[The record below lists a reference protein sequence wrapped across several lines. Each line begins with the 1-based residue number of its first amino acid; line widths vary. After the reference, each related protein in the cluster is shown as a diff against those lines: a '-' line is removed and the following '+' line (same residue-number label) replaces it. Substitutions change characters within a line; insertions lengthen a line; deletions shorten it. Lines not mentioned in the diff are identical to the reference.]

1 MTPHLRATI
10 RTFAAASL
18 LAVTAHWLPAAE
30 AQIIFTPILGG
41 LPADSG
47 LAAGAELLR
56 YRTVGP
62 LDARGR
68 FIVSYKK
75 YEHAE
80 LSLELPPPA
89 TNDFFADIRLRYRNY
104 PEEDF
109 WGLGSDTPETA
120 RTNYRLEDT
129 WLTFTAGLHFRS
141 GLRLAGVVGRTE
153 ANIAAGRDRSFPS
166 TETVFSQAEAP
177 GLAESPDY
185 WRTGVE
191 ISFDRRDSR
200 DDTRRGQLA
209 TFEWTRYTDDAPG
222 DFGFDRYQV
231 EYRQFFPLSDTA
243 RIAARAR
250 ITLTDA
256 LSGHVVPFYL
266 QPFIGGTDTVR
277 GYDQYRF
284 RAGNAIL
291 FNVEYRH
298 ALKSVLDLIVFADAG
313 RVADTR
319 SDLGLTDLRGSAGVG
334 GRVRLGES
342 VLFGGDVGFSPE
354 GTHFW
359 FRSSHTF

>member
-1 MTPHLRATI
+1 MSRDTRATV
-10 RTFAAASL
+10 RTLAAIV
-18 LAVTAHWLPAAE
+18 LAAFCPHVPTDAD
-30 AQIIFTPILGG
+30 AQVIFTPILGG

-120 RTNYRLEDT
+120 RTNYRLEDV
-129 WLTFTAGLHFRS
+129 WLTGTAGLHFRS
-141 GLRLAGVVGRTE
+141 GLRLAGILGRTE
-153 ANIAAGRDRSFPS
+153 ANVAPGRDQDFPS
-166 TETVFSQAEAP
+166 TETGLPPAATP

-200 DDTRRGQLA
+200 DDTRRGFLA
-209 TFEWTRYTDDAPG
+209 TFEWSRFRDDAPG
-222 DFGFDRYQV
+222 DFSFDRYQA
-231 EYRQFFPLSDTA
+231 EYRQYFSLSDA
-243 RIAARAR
+243 RRIGARAR
-250 ITLTDA
+250 ITLTDP
-256 LSGHVVPFYL
+256 LGGHVIPFYL

-284 RAGNAIL
+284 RSGNAIL
-291 FNVEYRH
+291 FNVEYRQGF
-298 ALKSVLDLIVFADAG
+298 KSILDLIVFADAG

-334 GRVRLGES
+334 SRVRLGDN
-342 VLFGGDVGFSPE
+342 VLFGADVGFSPE
-354 GTHFW
+354 GTHWW